1 MGNLRAIS
9 LSPLLAHITLH
20 TKVKLNARNA
30 AFLGWISR
38 GVLGLNKPCALEN
51 WINFF
56 DLLGDGLRLL
66 HS

>member
-9 LSPLLAHITLH
+9 LSPLLAHSTLH

-51 WINFF
+51 
-56 DLLGDGLRLL
+56 
-66 HS
+66 